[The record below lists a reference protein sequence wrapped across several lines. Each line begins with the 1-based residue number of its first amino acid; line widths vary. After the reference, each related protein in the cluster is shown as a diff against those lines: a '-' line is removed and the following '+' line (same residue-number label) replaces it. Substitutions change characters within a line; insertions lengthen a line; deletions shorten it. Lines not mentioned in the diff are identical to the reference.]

1 MAFTTPTGSYG
12 DRRVERTSLRIAS
25 PRVPGVGVRGD
36 SEVFATTTLTRIS
49 VLVFF
54 VGVDRATVDVPS
66 SSSFFAARRSA
77 ATAATSSGFFAEAE
91 TTAFSESLPAAR
103 ISLSAFTVILDG
115 SDAAVAPLSGAQCD
129 TNGTCSRTTFFAAA
143 LFDRATVDVPSSSS
157 FFAPAPDD
165 GFATEG
171 NCPYERTS
179 GWS

>member
-12 DRRVERTSLRIAS
+12 NQCIERTSLRIAS

-36 SEVFATTTLTRIS
+36 SEVFATTTLTRIL

-54 VGVDRATVDVPS
+54 VGVDRATVDVPY

-143 LFDRATVDVPSSSS
+143 LF
-157 FFAPAPDD
+157 FAPAPDD

-171 NCPYERTS
+171 RSVRANVGVELKGVS
-179 GWS
+179 WS